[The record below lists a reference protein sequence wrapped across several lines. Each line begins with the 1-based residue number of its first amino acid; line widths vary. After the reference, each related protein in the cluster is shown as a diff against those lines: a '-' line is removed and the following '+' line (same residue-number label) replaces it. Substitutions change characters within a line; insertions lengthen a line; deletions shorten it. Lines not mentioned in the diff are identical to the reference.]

1 MKKKYRYAKIRD
13 IIQKEVIETQE
24 ELAAALAGEGVSVT
38 QATISRDIK
47 ELMLIKVP
55 TEDGRY
61 RYAVS
66 PEQPALFAKDRFI
79 SLFQV
84 TITSIQYSGNLVV
97 IQTLPGSAQAVAYAL
112 DNTDI
117 QEMIGT
123 IAGDDTILLVV
134 AEGKDPK
141 KVKDRL
147 YSFLREA

>member
-13 IIQKEVIETQE
+13 IIQQEVIETQE
-24 ELAAALAGEGVSVT
+24 ELAAALADEGVSVT

-79 SLFQV
+79 SLFQG

-117 QEMIGT
+117 QEIIGT